1 MGPLRAGLIYGIIAA
16 LAGAAVELRF
26 LYLSPESMTD
36 WVVAAIESFFPLLAV
51 VTYFFM
57 GILAAIRVR
66 PSRLDPD
73 VPYRSIM
80 LRDCTLAATIVAVI
94 VGVTLLVLVALQA
107 TVFADAMR
115 GYASEAAPQ
124 VVSYVDELSEEVS
137 DPPEPTTVEGVEAG
151 LQPPTLRYLGTA
163 LFNLVL
169 RALALGFIGAG
180 IGILRGSLYSR
191 RAESEEVAAPGG

>member
-1 MGPLRAGLIYGIIAA
+1 MGPLRAGLVYGIVAA
-16 LAGAAVELRF
+16 VVAVAVELRF
-26 LYLSPESMTD
+26 LYLSPEEMTN

-66 PSRLDPD
+66 PSRLDQG

-80 LRDCTLAATIVAVI
+80 LRDCTLAATIVAVV
-94 VGVTLLVLVALQA
+94 VGVTLLIVVALQA

-124 VVSYVDELSEEVS
+124 VVSYVEELSEELS
-137 DPPEPTTVEGVEAG
+137 DPPEPTTAEGVEAG
-151 LQPPTLRYLGTA
+151 LQPPTLRNLGVS

-180 IGILRGSLYSR
+180 IGVLRGFLASR
-191 RAESEEVAAPGG
+191 RSESEEVATPGK